1 MGQGF
6 SIIRALARLNAMGAL
21 TGSAVLMLITCVS
34 SPVFPSINFST
45 THFDDG
51 GELDLGMW
59 GASDLFLQAHAA
71 AGCRRGADREVL
83 RLFCRLLLHK
93 RIGSEDMQQDLGR
106 LQPQ

>member
-21 TGSAVLMLITCVS
+21 CGSAVLLLITTVS

-59 GASDLFLQAHAA
+59 GQSSSSSWVLLRVGKPAD
-71 AGCRRGADREVL
+71 AGLV
-83 RLFCRLLLHK
+83 
-93 RIGSEDMQQDLGR
+93 S
-106 LQPQ
+106 